1 MKHDNTPKVWQ
12 KYLPE
17 TKIFGNKYD
26 YGHVI
31 VNGGDYLFG
40 STGAAKLASMAALR
54 CGAGLVSVVCNQ
66 NNAPIYAANAL
77 SVMVKIAENIDE
89 FERIISD
96 KRVTSVL
103 IGPGNGLNQLTKDK
117 VICALNLRKK
127 VILDADALTIFQIN
141 PQGLFDNIK
150 SEVVLTPHQG
160 EFCHIFK
167 FNEEN
172 RLESALNAA
181 KLSGATIIL
190 KGRDSIIASPEGKYI
205 INKNAP
211 PNLAKA
217 GTGDV
222 LSGIIA
228 GFIAQGVPSFYA
240 SCMACYVHSKAAENI
255 GFGLVAEDL
264 LDHIAQ
270 VIAKV
275 RV

>member
-1 MKHDNTPKVWQ
+1 MNHDNAPQVWR

-17 TKIFGNKYD
+17 IKAFGNKYD

-31 VNGGDYLFG
+31 VNGGDFLNG
-40 STGAAKLASMAALR
+40 STGAAKLAAIAALR
-54 CGAGLVSVVCNQ
+54 CGAGLVSIVCNK

-77 SVMVKIAENIDE
+77 SVMVKIAENLDE

-127 VILDADALTIFQIN
+127 VILDADALTIFQDN
-141 PQGLFDNIK
+141 PQELFDNIK

-160 EFCHIFK
+160 EFCRIFE

-172 RLESALNAA
+172 RLKSVLTAA
-181 KLSGATIIL
+181 TLSRATIIL
-190 KGRDSIIASPEGKYI
+190 KGRDSIIASPEGNYI
-205 INKNAP
+205 INRNAP
-211 PNLAKA
+211 SNLAKA

-222 LSGIIA
+222 LAGILA

-240 SCMACYVHSKAAENI
+240 SCMACYVHSKAAEKI
-255 GFGLVAEDL
+255 GFGLIAEDL
-264 LDHIAQ
+264 LDHIDQ
-270 VIAKV
+270 IIV
-275 RV
+275 